1 MKKLLKS
8 VAALSL
14 SAMMLL
20 SPGVL
25 AEEDEEESNVVELT
39 TVVQEY
45 EGKQIVLKTAGLDIL
60 EQDGYKF
67 KDLNKNG
74 ELDPYEDWRLT
85 PEERTEDL
93 LSRMSDKNKAAQMA
107 HMTLVTLKE
116 SWFSDLDIGFA
127 LTYTYFAESK
137 KSAGEKMNYV
147 QSLCEE
153 SELGIPVVFSMDS
166 VIGASWINDT
176 TILPD
181 AITLGATGDAELVQ
195 ELADIQRQ
203 EMKALG
209 VRMSLSPNADL
220 ATDPRWGRNQETY
233 GEDADTAKAMVVAA
247 ITGLQNGTDGIG
259 VDSVMSCVK
268 HFPGSGPQT
277 GGVDGSQ
284 LVFDDETFALH
295 LSIFEAA
302 LTVHPAS
309 IMPYGYSTVPY
320 LGGDAVENYA
330 HESSVV
336 MNDVLRKRLGYDGII
351 QTDWGLNHIVAMQA
365 GADVMGGM
373 GQRDVTRMVDQV
385 DPSLLTDRCRR
396 LLLAKFRLGVF
407 ENPYTDADEIAQ
419 VVGSEEHYQKAMEA
433 AEKAVTLVKY
443 ENQQPLEGQQILVVG
458 ALAKNV
464 DALSSGWKISS
475 ETGLKTEGKSIYDAI
490 CKRAGADNVTY
501 IGDDETLIAD
511 SYPAGTTAIVVVGE
525 ASGTHEPAWGTA
537 TLEFPAEQQ
546 NLLKKLDASGVNV
559 VSVVLMN
566 RAYVMTPVDAASDA
580 VMIVYRP
587 GVTAGAEAVAH
598 ALFGDCAISGKL
610 PWQIPATMDQ
620 VMLQREDLP
629 KDIENPLYDYGFG
642 IEVAAFG
649 Q

>member
-1 MKKLLKS
+1 
-8 VAALSL
+8 
-14 SAMMLL
+14 
-20 SPGVL
+20 
-25 AEEDEEESNVVELT
+25 
-39 TVVQEY
+39 
-45 EGKQIVLKTAGLDIL
+45 
-60 EQDGYKF
+60 
-67 KDLNKNG
+67 
-74 ELDPYEDWRLT
+74 
-85 PEERTEDL
+85 
-93 LSRMSDKNKAAQMA
+93 
-107 HMTLVTLKE
+107 
-116 SWFSDLDIGFA
+116 
-127 LTYTYFAESK
+127 
-137 KSAGEKMNYV
+137 
-147 QSLCEE
+147 
-153 SELGIPVVFSMDS
+153 
-166 VIGASWINDT
+166 
-176 TILPD
+176 
-181 AITLGATGDAELVQ
+181 
-195 ELADIQRQ
+195 
-203 EMKALG
+203 
-209 VRMSLSPNADL
+209 
-220 ATDPRWGRNQETY
+220 
-233 GEDADTAKAMVVAA
+233 MVVAA

-277 GGVDGSQ
+277 GGVDGSP

-336 MNDVLRKRLGYDGII
+336 MNDVLRGRLGYDGII

-546 NLLKKLDASGVNV
+546 NLLQKLDASGVNV

-598 ALFGDCAISGKL
+598 ALFGDCAIAGKL